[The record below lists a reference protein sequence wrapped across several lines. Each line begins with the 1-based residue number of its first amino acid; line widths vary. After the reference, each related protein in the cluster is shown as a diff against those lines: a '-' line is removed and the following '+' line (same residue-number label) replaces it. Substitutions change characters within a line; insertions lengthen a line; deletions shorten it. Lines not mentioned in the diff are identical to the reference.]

1 MKGFRI
7 CLSSNP
13 SLKKGIAASSLKELR
28 SKIILKFQVSFKI
41 YAFTFTYAY
50 YFCFY
55 GFIYTYTYDNTE
67 QSRSR
72 KKEVK
77 ENAGDVFSSKA
88 QRKRAMMSWKVIAYF
103 CKMELRSKM
112 KSISLVF
119 PHNHYLLCLTFPI

>member
-28 SKIILKFQVSFKI
+28 SKIILKFQVSFII
-41 YAFTFTYAY
+41 YAFTFII
-50 YFCFY
+50 FCCY
-55 GFIYTYTYDNTE
+55 GLIYTYTYDNTE

-77 ENAGDVFSSKA
+77 ENAGDVSSSKA
-88 QRKRAMMSWKVIAYF
+88 QRKRAMMSWKVITYF
-103 CKMELRSKM
+103 WKMGLRLKM
-112 KSISLVF
+112 KSISLVS
-119 PHNHYLLCLTFPI
+119 PHNHYLLFLTFPI

>member
-7 CLSSNP
+7 CLCSNP

-28 SKIILKFQVSFKI
+28 SKIILKFQVSFI
-41 YAFTFTYAY
+41 ICAFTFTYAY
-50 YFCFY
+50 WYSLIY
-55 GFIYTYTYDNTE
+55 TYTYTYDNTE

-88 QRKRAMMSWKVIAYF
+88 QRKRARIIWKVITYF
-103 CKMELRSKM
+103 WKMELRSKM
-112 KSISLVF
+112 KSISLVY

>member
-7 CLSSNP
+7 CLCSNP

-28 SKIILKFQVSFKI
+28 SKIILKFQVSFI
-41 YAFTFTYAY
+41 ICAFTFTYAY
-50 YFCFY
+50 YSLIY
-55 GFIYTYTYDNTE
+55 TYTYTYDNTE

-77 ENAGDVFSSKA
+77 ENAGDGFSSKA

-103 CKMELRSKM
+103 CKTELRSKM

-119 PHNHYLLCLTFPI
+119 PHNHYLLCLTLPI

>member
-28 SKIILKFQVSFKI
+28 SKINLKFQVSFII

-50 YFCFY
+50 YLCCY
-55 GFIYTYTYDNTE
+55 GLIHTYTYNNAE

-88 QRKRAMMSWKVIAYF
+88 QRKRAMMSWKVITYF
-103 CKMELRSKM
+103 WKMELRSKM
-112 KSISLVF
+112 KSISLVS
-119 PHNHYLLCLTFPI
+119 PHKHYLLFLTFPI

>member
-28 SKIILKFQVSFKI
+28 SKIILKFQVSFI
-41 YAFTFTYAY
+41 ICAFTFTYAY
-50 YFCFY
+50 YSLIY
-55 GFIYTYTYDNTE
+55 TYTYTYDNTE

-112 KSISLVF
+112 KSISLVS
-119 PHNHYLLCLTFPI
+119 PHNHYLLCLTLPI

>member
-7 CLSSNP
+7 CLCSNP

-28 SKIILKFQVSFKI
+28 SKIILKFQVSFI
-41 YAFTFTYAY
+41 ICAFTFTYY
-50 YFCFY
+50 LCWYSL
-55 GFIYTYTYDNTE
+55 IYTYTYDNTE

-112 KSISLVF
+112 KSISLVS
-119 PHNHYLLCLTFPI
+119 PHNHYLLCLTLPI

>member
-1 MKGFRI
+1 M
-7 CLSSNP
+7 
-13 SLKKGIAASSLKELR
+13 LKPKSEKRNCSKFLKGIAVKDY
-28 SKIILKFQVSFKI
+28 SKISGKFYYMCIHIHVRILEYLYLYWYSL
-41 YAFTFTYAY
+41 
-50 YFCFY
+50 
-55 GFIYTYTYDNTE
+55 IYTYTCDNTE

>member
-28 SKIILKFQVSFKI
+28 SKIILKFQASFII
-41 YAFTFTYAY
+41 YAFTFTYY
-50 YFCFY
+50 LSCY
-55 GFIYTYTYDNTE
+55 GLICTYTYDNTE

-77 ENAGDVFSSKA
+77 ENVGDVFSSKA
-88 QRKRAMMSWKVIAYF
+88 QRKRAMMSWKVITYF
-103 CKMELRSKM
+103 WKMELRSKM
-112 KSISLVF
+112 KSISLVS
-119 PHNHYLLCLTFPI
+119 PHNPYLLFLTFPI

>member
-28 SKIILKFQVSFKI
+28 SKIILKFQVSFI
-41 YAFTFTYAY
+41 ICAFTFTYAY
-50 YFCFY
+50 YSLIY
-55 GFIYTYTYDNTE
+55 TYTYTYDNTE

-77 ENAGDVFSSKA
+77 ENAGDGFSSKA

-103 CKMELRSKM
+103 CKTELRSKM
-112 KSISLVF
+112 KSISLVS
-119 PHNHYLLCLTFPI
+119 PHNHYLLCLTLPI

>member
-28 SKIILKFQVSFKI
+28 SKIILKFQVSFI
-41 YAFTFTYAY
+41 ICAFTLYLY
-50 YFCFY
+50 LYWY
-55 GFIYTYTYDNTE
+55 GLIYTYTCDNTE

>member
-41 YAFTFTYAY
+41 YAFTFTY
-50 YFCFY
+50 YFCCY
-55 GFIYTYTYDNTE
+55 GLIYTYTYDNTE

-112 KSISLVF
+112 KSISLVS
-119 PHNHYLLCLTFPI
+119 PHNHYLLCLTLPI

>member
-41 YAFTFTYAY
+41 YAFRFTYAY

-55 GFIYTYTYDNTE
+55 GLIYTYTYDNTE

-77 ENAGDVFSSKA
+77 ENVGDVFGLKA
-88 QRKRAMMSWKVIAYF
+88 
-103 CKMELRSKM
+103 
-112 KSISLVF
+112 
-119 PHNHYLLCLTFPI
+119 

>member
-28 SKIILKFQVSFKI
+28 SKIILKFQVSFII
-41 YAFTFTYAY
+41 YAFTFLY
-50 YFCFY
+50 YLCCY
-55 GFIYTYTYDNTE
+55 SLIYTHTYDNIE

-77 ENAGDVFSSKA
+77 EKVGDVFSSEA
-88 QRKRAMMSWKVIAYF
+88 QRKRAMMSWKVITYF
-103 CKMELRSKM
+103 WKMELRSKM
-112 KSISLVF
+112 KSISLVS
-119 PHNHYLLCLTFPI
+119 PHNHYLLFLTFPI